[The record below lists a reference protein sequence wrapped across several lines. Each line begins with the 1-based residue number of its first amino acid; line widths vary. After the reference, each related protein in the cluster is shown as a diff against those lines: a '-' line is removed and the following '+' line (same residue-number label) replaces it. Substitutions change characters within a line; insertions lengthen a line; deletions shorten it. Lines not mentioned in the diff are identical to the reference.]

1 MHENVFMIIF
11 EVISYNYIHFP
22 RVFKVQGEYLSEL
35 KKIKGS
41 FSMVF
46 SKKNFSNGAFSVGA
60 F

>member
-22 RVFKVQGEYLSEL
+22 RVFKVQGKYLSEL

-41 FSMVF
+41 FSMVLLI
-46 SKKNFSNGAFSVGA
+46 NLSNGAFSVGA